1 MSDLVKNTCERVMNT
16 QLNADE
22 RALALQNA
30 SASAL
35 SDPMASAF
43 FRQFIDSMDIRLASS
58 DSNEQLET
66 RIEEYQQ
73 LLADMINGPMY
84 LGWIIEAAV
93 PGFEGANP
101 RALLLTQK
109 GEHSVATYPRSM
121 WENLPQNGDM
131 VLCAGPLVVGS
142 VPTELNA
149 MPSVAMEFV
158 RRLEN
163 NLVEC
168 KSPEGRVSTHHCV
181 GQMRQIVEAQA
192 DIETTD
198 EGQEPAV
205 D

>member
-1 MSDLVKNTCERVMNT
+1 
-16 QLNADE
+16 
-22 RALALQNA
+22 
-30 SASAL
+30 
-35 SDPMASAF
+35 
-43 FRQFIDSMDIRLASS
+43 
-58 DSNEQLET
+58 
-66 RIEEYQQ
+66 EYQQ

-131 VLCAGPLVVGS
+131 LLCAGPLVVGS

-181 GQMRQIVEAQA
+181 GQMRQILEAQA
-192 DIETTD
+192 DIETTE
-198 EGQEPAV
+198 EGKEPAV
-205 D
+205 YVEPLKRGDMVYACRLSGAIIARAPVDEERAQGRYVDTTKIPDVVADRDIGKPH